1 MSEVSLGRFGDRR
14 LERGVFLHDRLARVG
29 GQGLR
34 VRCLGGTR
42 AGDDGKAG
50 PTACRQGAG
59 AKPVRV

>member
-14 LERGVFLHDRLARVG
+14 LERGVFLHDRLARFG

-34 VRCLGGTR
+34 VRRLGGWT
-42 AGDDGKAG
+42 GDYGKPG